1 MTNVSEIRV
10 RYSETDKM
18 GVVYYSNYF
27 VWMEVGRT
35 NLLRDIGLTY
45 KEIEEKGIA
54 LPVSKAFAKYI
65 APAFYDDLITIHS
78 TITSLSSVR
87 IRIDY
92 QIFREDRL
100 ICTGFTEHAFISMKN
115 RKVMKIPD
123 FFKERVKIPDN
134 FKDYITEM

>member
-10 RYSETDKM
+10 RYSETDQM

-45 KEIEEKGIA
+45 KKMEEEGIA

-65 APAFYDDLITIHS
+65 APAFYDDLIAIHS
-78 TITSLSSVR
+78 TITSFSPIR

-92 QIFREDRL
+92 QIFRYKRL
-100 ICTGFTEHAFISMKN
+100 LCTGFTEHAFISMKD
-115 RKVMKIPD
+115 RKVIKIPD
-123 FFKERVKIPDN
+123 FFRERIKVPDN
-134 FKDYITEM
+134 VENYITKI

>member
-10 RYSETDKM
+10 RYSETDQM

-35 NLLRDIGLTY
+35 NLLRDVGLTY
-45 KEIEEKGIA
+45 KEMEEKGIA
-54 LPVSKAFAKYI
+54 LPVAKAFAKYI

-78 TITSLSSVR
+78 TITSLSNIR

-92 QIFREDRL
+92 RIFRVDKL
-100 ICTGFTEHAFISMKN
+100 LCTGFTEHAFISIKDK
-115 RKVMKIPD
+115 KVIKIPD

-134 FKDYITEM
+134 VEDYITKI